1 MFCGHK
7 KKKKRETLITQPS
20 SKLFICL
27 LLHDYQWTGLQRNLY
42 TRCSLKNRT
51 FTKKISN
58 LSSIANEKLKK
69 YIRKENIDIC
79 VSSMNRNIPYRAL
92 QTY

>member
-42 TRCSLKNRT
+42 TRCSLKKRT
-51 FTKKISN
+51 FTKKIIN
-58 LSSIANEKLKK
+58 LSSIANEKLKN
-69 YIRKENIDIC
+69 IRNEKIATC
-79 VSSMNRNIPYRAL
+79 VSSMNTNIPYGAL